1 MQESG
6 TLARVSWKGLQ
17 NTPGYCPDGLEEP
30 LMDTADKVW
39 RALALSLAVF
49 LVLVLL
55 LAFDRQPAQTT
66 TETSSTGAAGEVVDV
81 TLTEFAIEPSAI
93 EVAAGVPVTFNVTNT
108 GSIEH
113 DFTIDG
119 VEGTA
124 GIGAGATAMLEVP
137 ALEPGQY
144 KVLCTVAGHESAGM
158 AATLVAGE
166 GTSAPHDAGS
176 EESHPMS
183 PEEMARMHEQG
194 VLDFPAET
202 EGKGNQPIEPEIA
215 DDGTKVFKL
224 TADEIE
230 WETKPGVL
238 KQAMAYNGQIPGP
251 RIDVDLGDK
260 VRIELTNELDE
271 PTAMHSHGLIV
282 PNEMDG
288 VPGLTQP
295 SIMPGETF
303 AYAFEVRN
311 AGSHMYHSHFN
322 AAEQVT
328 KGLLGAF
335 VVHEPD
341 EEPVDL
347 DYTMILNDG
356 PLGFTLNG
364 KDFPATEPLVVSM
377 GQKVRVRYMNEG
389 LQIHPMHLHGLPQKI
404 VARDGYPV
412 APPQMLDT
420 VLVAPGERVD
430 VLVDAT
436 EPGGWAFHCH
446 ILNHAEAEDGMFGMV
461 TAMVVEDA

>member
-1 MQESG
+1 
-6 TLARVSWKGLQ
+6 
-17 NTPGYCPDGLEEP
+17 
-30 LMDTADKVW
+30 MDTADRVW
-39 RALALSLAVF
+39 RAIALSLAVF

-55 LAFDRQPAQTT
+55 LAFDRAPAQTV
-66 TETSSTGAAGEVVDV
+66 EADVAAPEATAEVIEV
-81 TLTEFAIEPSAI
+81 TLTEFSIEPGDLQV
-93 EVAAGVPVTFNVTNT
+93 EAGVPVTFNVTNR
-108 GSIEH
+108 GSIDH

-119 VEGTA
+119 VDGTA
-124 GIGAGATAMLEVP
+124 TIGSGQTATLDVP
-137 ALEPGQY
+137 ALEAGEY
-144 KVLCTVAGHESAGM
+144 KVLCTVAGHEAAGMSATLIAGESAGP
-158 AATLVAGE
+158 VA
-166 GTSAPHDAGS
+166 HDAHS
-176 EESHPMS
+176 EAPAPMS

-202 EGKGNQPIEPEIA
+202 QGKGNQPLEPEIA

-224 TADEIE
+224 TADEVQ
-230 WETKPGVL
+230 WETKPGVT
-238 KQAMAYNGQIPGP
+238 KEAMAYNGQVPGP

-260 VRIELTNELDE
+260 VRIELTNELEE
-271 PTAMHSHGLIV
+271 PTALHSHGLIV

-303 AYAFEVRN
+303 DYEFTVRN
-311 AGSHMYHSHFN
+311 SGSHMYHSHFN

-328 KGLLGAF
+328 MGLLGAF
-335 VVHEPD
+335 IVHEPD
-341 EEPVDL
+341 EERVDL

-364 KDFPATEPLVVSM
+364 KDFPATEPLAVTR

-389 LQIHPMHLHGLPQKI
+389 LQIHPMHLHGIPQTV
-404 VARDGYPV
+404 VARDGYPL
-412 APPQMLDT
+412 AEPQTMDT
-420 VLVAPGERVD
+420 VLIAPGERVD

-446 ILNHAEAEDGMFGMV
+446 ILNHVEAEDGMFGMV
-461 TAMVVEDA
+461 TALVVEEP